1 VVFVYF
7 SNPVLASVG
16 PYNRR
21 TMIAPTLLALDFDG
35 VVCDGRPEYFETAW
49 RAYVEAWPPPA
60 LTPGRPDKVAAQF
73 STLRPLIESGW
84 EMPLLLHA
92 LLAGVGEAS
101 LANRHVWLTTA
112 KGLMADAGVSAETL
126 GRALNRIRDE
136 WFARDPDG
144 WLSHHGFYPGM
155 VARLM
160 SLADGGPRV
169 VIVTTKA
176 ERFVRALMAAQNPRL
191 AAIAVIGR
199 EPGAPVPKPVT
210 LRRLADK
217 YGVGADGTGLWF
229 VEDMLETLEAT
240 ATRPELAG
248 ARLFLADWGYNTAED
263 RARAGAAGR
272 VRRLSLDCFA
282 GPLEAW
288 PG

>member
-1 VVFVYF
+1 M
-7 SNPVLASVG
+7 
-16 PYNRR
+16 
-21 TMIAPTLLALDFDG
+21 TAPTLLALDFDG

-49 RAYVEAWPPPA
+49 RAYVDAWPPPA
-60 LTPGRPDKVAAQF
+60 LTPGRPDGVAARF
-73 STLRPLIESGW
+73 ATLRPLIESGW
-84 EMPLLLHA
+84 EMPLLVHA
-92 LLAGVGEAS
+92 LLAGVGEER
-101 LANRHVWLTTA
+101 LANRHVWLNTA
-112 KGLMADAGVSAETL
+112 KGLMAEAGVSAETL
-126 GRALNRIRDE
+126 GRALNRTRDE

-144 WLSHHGFYPGM
+144 WLTHHRFYPGI
-155 VARLM
+155 VARM
-160 SLADGGPRV
+160 ASLADAGPRV

-176 ERFVRALMAAQNPRL
+176 ERFVRALLAAQNPRL
-191 AAIAVIGR
+191 TTIQVIGR

-217 YGVGADGTGLWF
+217 YGVGPDGRGLWF

-263 RARAGAAGR
+263 RAGLSAAGR
-272 VRRLSLDCFA
+272 ITLLSLDRFA

-288 PG
+288 G

>member
-1 VVFVYF
+1 M
-7 SNPVLASVG
+7 
-16 PYNRR
+16 
-21 TMIAPTLLALDFDG
+21 TAPILLALDFDG

-60 LTPGRPDKVAAQF
+60 LAPGRPDAVAARF
-73 STLRPLIESGW
+73 ATLRPLIESGW
-84 EMPLLLHA
+84 EMPLLVHA
-92 LLAGVGEAS
+92 LLSGVSEDA

-112 KGLMADAGVSAETL
+112 KGLMAAAGVSAETL
-126 GRALNRIRDE
+126 GRALNRTRDD

-144 WLSHHGFYPGM
+144 WLSHHRFYPGIVTTM
-155 VARLM
+155 V
-160 SLADGGPRV
+160 SLAASETRV

-176 ERFVRALMAAQNPRL
+176 ERFVRALLAAQNPRL
-191 AAIAVIGR
+191 SAIEVVGR

-217 YGVGADGTGLWF
+217 YGVGADGAGLWF

-248 ARLFLADWGYNTAED
+248 ARLFLADWGYNTPED
-263 RARAGAAGR
+263 RASLGGTHRI
-272 VRRLSLDCFA
+272 RLLLLERFA
-282 GPLEAW
+282 GPLDAW
-288 PG
+288 G